1 MANDRLTDLTDE
13 EIYEIAAANPRVSK
27 AITDR
32 DPRVGLFERV
42 YGSDKK
48 LGNKTFREVI
58 EDMGVEVAPDSTIAR
73 ARRHAR
79 AEIQDDVTAIKELR
93 AQLEGEKQ
101 AQGYQTFRESL
112 HARAVELGFT
122 ADAKELDE
130 IIVFMRDN
138 EYGPKS
144 AAVAVEKFYESKGA
158 AEPNF
163 ESENTFTFEDESS
176 DYMKK
181 LLGAGPGEDTSMLT
195 MQHAERVYR
204 DMFGAQDKKTGR
216 RAPAFSA

>member
-1 MANDRLTDLTDE
+1 MANERLTDLTAE
-13 EIYEIAAANPRVSK
+13 EIFEAAVSNPAIAK
-27 AITDR
+27 AIIDR
-32 DPRVGLFERV
+32 DPRVALFERV

-79 AEIQDDVTAIKELR
+79 AEIADDVAAIKELR
-93 AQLEGEKQ
+93 KTLETEKQ
-101 AQGYQTFRESL
+101 TQGYQQFRDSL
-112 HARAVELGFT
+112 RERAVDLGFT
-122 ADAKELDE
+122 ADDKELDE
-130 IIVFMRDN
+130 IIVFMKDN

-144 AAVAVEKFYESKGA
+144 AAVAVEKFYESKA
-158 AEPNF
+158 PAEPNF

-176 DYMKK
+176 DYMKR